1 MMHANSS
8 PYTSTRPTKLV
19 PGQNIT
25 CLRRDLPFTIYY
37 VTPILRRRADSPTTN
52 SIGSTLWAITTYFA
66 LTWIYIIEQ
75 ILCYSE
81 HFFEF
86 VFGNRW
92 NVYIVSTWKCTSS
105 SRIMWRYLLDQVN
118 DEIDD
123 ICDHHPLLRLQ
134 ELAFSLGCWPLS
146 EKKKKS
152 FLAGSSSVLYFNDSL
167 NKLMARFSSTIVV
180 ELIEGRWSLQ
190 ALVQHTSQALNVHVI
205 GPLHELKDVSL
216 GRESPPKP
224 NYCRHFSERGLTVFV
239 GI

>member
-1 MMHANSS
+1 MMRLM
-8 PYTSTRPTKLV
+8 T
-19 PGQNIT
+19 
-25 CLRRDLPFTIYY
+25 Y
-37 VTPILRRRADSPTTN
+37 VTTTR
-52 SIGSTLWAITTYFA
+52 F
-66 LTWIYIIEQ
+66 
-75 ILCYSE
+75 
-81 HFFEF
+81 
-86 VFGNRW
+86 
-92 NVYIVSTWKCTSS
+92 
-105 SRIMWRYLLDQVN
+105 LDFRNLPSASAAGLFQ
-118 DEIDD
+118 
-123 ICDHHPLLRLQ
+123 
-134 ELAFSLGCWPLS
+134 
-146 EKKKKS
+146 KKKKS